1 MRHIFAYILIALFM
15 SVGSVEAFADKHKGH
30 DRDRHEQ
37 RYDRKKGYKKDR
49 DHKYKK
55 DKHHSN
61 YGRPGNSFPAPG
73 NKHRHTPPPPPKH
86 HHHAPPPPPRRHHH
100 APPPPP
106 RLGHMVRYATRG
118 CHDVGVWQISHDTYI
133 VKYRRGNHYYTQY
146 LYPYADR
153 YGARNVISVNWAPQS
168 PWTLIPPIQLNINL

>member
-55 DKHHSN
+55 DKHHGN

-146 LYPYADR
+146 LYPLCRQIRCQKCHIRQLGSAEPLD
-153 YGARNVISVNWAPQS
+153 SDTS
-168 PWTLIPPIQLNINL
+168 DPIEY